1 MANITSLFARLKNAN
16 FMRKT
21 AKIIRNIERFEKQ
34 YAAFGKPDLPA
45 KTEEFRR
52 RIAGGERLEKILPEA
67 FALARTA
74 ARLISGESFSVCG
87 REEKWD
93 MVHYRVQLQAG
104 IALARN
110 SVCEIA
116 TGEGKTLIATL
127 PAFVYALFGRG
138 CHIATVNEYLARR
151 DCEWMRPLYSALGLS
166 CDFVY
171 ARQSAENKKRA
182 YLADI
187 TYGTAAEFGF
197 DYLRDN
203 STTQSAGEKV
213 QRGFFYCLVDEA
225 DSVLVDE
232 ARTPLI
238 ISGGDDEASENP
250 FEKILPKIRALVAEQ
265 NKLCGAI
272 AGEVLA
278 KITKAGAFDESDLG
292 KIAQVKYGAPR
303 NKMLKRILKTGLA
316 NVALEKLQ
324 TALDTNLGEFKKRE
338 IAEGLFYC
346 VDEKN
351 NTASLT
357 KKGQDFLEPDNP
369 DAFTFPDAE
378 ARLRAI
384 DADASLSP
392 AEKAARKSETA
403 EAVSKTAER
412 LQLVSQ
418 LLRAFSLYERDVDYI
433 VRNGKIEIVDPNT
446 GRVMEGR
453 RWSDGLHQAVEAK
466 EGLKIGAENITYAT
480 VSIQN
485 YFRMYAYLS
494 GMTGTAAELSEEFAE
509 TYKMSALEIPPNKPC
524 VRIDNPD
531 IVFLTRAEKFARIVE
546 TVKSVRAQGRPVLV
560 GTSSVEESETLS
572 RMLKIAGV
580 PHNLLNAKHDARE
593 AELVARAGGR
603 GMITIAT
610 NMAGR
615 GTDIKLGD
623 GVNELGGLFVIASE
637 HNYSRRI
644 DRQLMGRCARQGD
657 NGQTQFIV
665 SLEDEIFRKYADVS
679 PFQNALQ
686 KKHRK
691 GVPFYH
697 PLFAR
702 LVEKT
707 QDKLE
712 GDYSAARKN
721 MLRFD
726 NPANKQRAAT
736 YAARDEILSDEQ
748 LGAFMSDALRRAVS
762 DAVFEALPAEDM
774 DISDADI
781 AALEISLRSGFA
793 FAADAFEFGVRRKA
807 DIAET
812 LASRAEESLEKS
824 LEIFGAENALK
835 IKRYAAL
842 SALDSAWRDHLAR
855 LENLREAIYL
865 RGYAQKDPYCEFER
879 EAFDSFTE
887 FWGGFRKSLFGRIKR
902 FADNAAAAIPDTTSR
917 ERRKSLVR

>member
-34 YAAFGKPDLPA
+34 YAAFGKSDIPA

-52 RIAGGERLEKILPEA
+52 RIADGERLEKILPEA
-67 FALARTA
+67 FALVRTA

-127 PAFVYALFGRG
+127 PAFIYALFGKG

-166 CDFVY
+166 CDFVF
-171 ARQSAENKKRA
+171 AGQSAEDKKRA
-182 YLADI
+182 YDADI

-203 STTQSAGEKV
+203 STTQSADEKV

-238 ISGGDDEASENP
+238 ISGGDDEAAENP
-250 FEKILPKIRALVAEQ
+250 FEKIMPKIRALVAEQ
-265 NKLCGAI
+265 NKLCGGI
-272 AGEVLA
+272 ANEVLA
-278 KITKAGAFDESDLG
+278 KITKTGAFDESDLG
-292 KIAQVKYGAPR
+292 KIAQIKYGAPR
-303 NKMLKRILKTGLA
+303 NKILKRILKTGLA

-324 TALDTNLGEFKKRE
+324 TALETNLGEFKKRE

-378 ARLRAI
+378 AQLRAI
-384 DADASLSP
+384 DADTSLSP
-392 AEKAARKSETA
+392 AEKSARKSETA
-403 EAVSKTAER
+403 DAVSGVAER

-466 EGLKIGAENITYAT
+466 ENLKIGAENITYAT

-485 YFRMYAYLS
+485 YFRMYSFLS

-593 AELVARAGGR
+593 AELVAKAGGR

-615 GTDIKLGD
+615 GTDIKLGE

-686 KKHRK
+686 KKYRK

-736 YAARDEILSDEQ
+736 YAVRNEILSDEQ
-748 LGAFMSDALRRAVS
+748 IGAFMSDALRRAVS
-762 DAVFEALPAEDM
+762 DAVFAELPAEDM

-781 AALEISLRSGFA
+781 ANLEISLRAGLA
-793 FAADAFEFGVRRKA
+793 FGADAFKFEVRRKA
-807 DIAET
+807 EIAET
-812 LASRAEESLEKS
+812 LAKRAEESLEKS
-824 LEIFGAENALK
+824 LEIFGAENAVK
-835 IKRYAAL
+835 IKRFAAL

-855 LENLREAIYL
+855 LENPARGNLPERLRPERPVL
-865 RGYAQKDPYCEFER
+865 R
-879 EAFDSFTE
+879 
-887 FWGGFRKSLFGRIKR
+887 I
-902 FADNAAAAIPDTTSR
+902 
-917 ERRKSLVR
+917 

>member
-34 YAAFGKPDLPA
+34 YAAFGRPDLPA

-127 PAFVYALFGRG
+127 PAFVYALFDRG

-171 ARQSAENKKRA
+171 AGQSAEDKKRA

-238 ISGGDDEASENP
+238 ISGGDDEASGNP

-338 IAEGLFYC
+338 ISEGLFYC

-494 GMTGTAAELSEEFAE
+494 GMTGTASELSEEFAE

-686 KKHRK
+686 KRHRK

-812 LASRAEESLEKS
+812 LASRAEESLE
-824 LEIFGAENALK
+824 IFGAENALK
-835 IKRYAAL
+835 IKRCAAL

-879 EAFDSFTE
+879 EAFDSFRE

-902 FADNAAAAIPDTTSR
+902 FADNAAAAIPDSTSR

>member
-171 ARQSAENKKRA
+171 AGQSAEGKKRA

-403 EAVSKTAER
+403 EAVSK
-412 LQLVSQ
+412 

-494 GMTGTAAELSEEFAE
+494 GMTGTASELSEEFAE

-762 DAVFEALPAEDM
+762 DAVFASLPAEDM

-793 FAADAFEFGVRRKA
+793 FGADAFELGVRRKT

-812 LASRAEESLEKS
+812 LARRAEESLEKS

>member
-34 YAAFGKPDLPA
+34 YAAFGKPDLLA

-74 ARLISGESFSVCG
+74 ARLILGESFSVCG

-171 ARQSAENKKRA
+171 AGQSAEDKKRA

-338 IAEGLFYC
+338 ISEGLFYC

-494 GMTGTAAELSEEFAE
+494 GMTGTASELSEEFAE

-686 KKHRK
+686 KRHRK

-762 DAVFEALPAEDM
+762 DAIFEALPAEDM

-835 IKRYAAL
+835 IKRCAAL

-902 FADNAAAAIPDTTSR
+902 FADNAAAAIPDSTSR

>member
-34 YAAFGKPDLPA
+34 YAAFGRPDLPA

-171 ARQSAENKKRA
+171 AGQSAEDKKRA

-203 STTQSAGEKV
+203 STIQSAGEKV

-338 IAEGLFYC
+338 ISEGLFYC

-453 RWSDGLHQAVEAK
+453 RWSDGLHQAAEAK
-466 EGLKIGAENITYAT
+466 EGLKIGAGNITYAT

-494 GMTGTAAELSEEFAE
+494 GMTGTASELSEEFAE

-531 IVFLTRAEKFARIVE
+531 IVFLTQAEKFARIVE

-812 LASRAEESLEKS
+812 LASRAEESLE
-824 LEIFGAENALK
+824 IFGAENALK

-902 FADNAAAAIPDTTSR
+902 FADNAAAAIPDTASR

>member
-171 ARQSAENKKRA
+171 AGQSAEDKKRA

-338 IAEGLFYC
+338 ISEGLFYC

-369 DAFTFPDAE
+369 DAFTFP
-378 ARLRAI
+378 
-384 DADASLSP
+384 DASLSP

-494 GMTGTAAELSEEFAE
+494 GMTGTASELSEEFAE

-615 GTDIKLGD
+615 GSDIKLGD

-736 YAARDEILSDEQ
+736 YAARDEILSVEQ

-902 FADNAAAAIPDTTSR
+902 FADNAAAAIPDSTSR

>member
-45 KTEEFRR
+45 KTGEFRR

-171 ARQSAENKKRA
+171 AGQSAEDKKRA

-338 IAEGLFYC
+338 ISEGLFYC

-357 KKGQDFLEPDNP
+357 KKGQDFLEPDNT

-494 GMTGTAAELSEEFAE
+494 GMTGTASELSEEFAE

-531 IVFLTRAEKFARIVE
+531 IV
-546 TVKSVRAQGRPVLV
+546 S
-560 GTSSVEESETLS
+560 
-572 RMLKIAGV
+572 
-580 PHNLLNAKHDARE
+580 
-593 AELVARAGGR
+593 
-603 GMITIAT
+603 
-610 NMAGR
+610 
-615 GTDIKLGD
+615 
-623 GVNELGGLFVIASE
+623 
-637 HNYSRRI
+637 
-644 DRQLMGRCARQGD
+644 
-657 NGQTQFIV
+657 
-665 SLEDEIFRKYADVS
+665 
-679 PFQNALQ
+679 
-686 KKHRK
+686 
-691 GVPFYH
+691 
-697 PLFAR
+697 
-702 LVEKT
+702 
-707 QDKLE
+707 
-712 GDYSAARKN
+712 
-721 MLRFD
+721 
-726 NPANKQRAAT
+726 
-736 YAARDEILSDEQ
+736 
-748 LGAFMSDALRRAVS
+748 
-762 DAVFEALPAEDM
+762 
-774 DISDADI
+774 
-781 AALEISLRSGFA
+781 
-793 FAADAFEFGVRRKA
+793 
-807 DIAET
+807 
-812 LASRAEESLEKS
+812 
-824 LEIFGAENALK
+824 
-835 IKRYAAL
+835 
-842 SALDSAWRDHLAR
+842 
-855 LENLREAIYL
+855 
-865 RGYAQKDPYCEFER
+865 
-879 EAFDSFTE
+879 
-887 FWGGFRKSLFGRIKR
+887 
-902 FADNAAAAIPDTTSR
+902 
-917 ERRKSLVR
+917 

>member
-151 DCEWMRPLYSALGLS
+151 DCEWMRPLYYALGLS

-171 ARQSAENKKRA
+171 AGQSAEDKKRA

-338 IAEGLFYC
+338 ISEGLFYC

-494 GMTGTAAELSEEFAE
+494 GMTGTASELSEEFAE

-691 GVPFYH
+691 SVPFYH

-781 AALEISLRSGFA
+781 AAL
-793 FAADAFEFGVRRKA
+793 D
-807 DIAET
+807 AET

-902 FADNAAAAIPDTTSR
+902 FADNAAAAIPDSTSR

>member
-171 ARQSAENKKRA
+171 AGQSAEDKKRA

-338 IAEGLFYC
+338 ISEGLFYC

-494 GMTGTAAELSEEFAE
+494 GMTGTASELSEEFAE

-603 GMITIAT
+603 GRRDRRR
-610 NMAGR
+610 GR
-615 GTDIKLGD
+615 GPLHG
-623 GVNELGGLFVIASE
+623 GGLYLRRRAIRAAFLGFFTEIRLFGYVF
-637 HNYSRRI
+637 RRI
-644 DRQLMGRCARQGD
+644 LPLSHGRRVLG
-657 NGQTQFIV
+657 V
-665 SLEDEIFRKYADVS
+665 LEPIYLCK
-679 PFQNALQ
+679 
-686 KKHRK
+686 
-691 GVPFYH
+691 
-697 PLFAR
+697 PLSGRAEAGIR
-702 LVEKT
+702 RA
-707 QDKLE
+707 
-712 GDYSAARKN
+712 SAARGGEG
-721 MLRFD
+721 LFCHHH
-726 NPANKQRAAT
+726 
-736 YAARDEILSDEQ
+736 ECGSLLS
-748 LGAFMSDALRRAVS
+748 
-762 DAVFEALPAEDM
+762 
-774 DISDADI
+774 
-781 AALEISLRSGFA
+781 
-793 FAADAFEFGVRRKA
+793 K
-807 DIAET
+807 
-812 LASRAEESLEKS
+812 
-824 LEIFGAENALK
+824 
-835 IKRYAAL
+835 
-842 SALDSAWRDHLAR
+842 
-855 LENLREAIYL
+855 
-865 RGYAQKDPYCEFER
+865 
-879 EAFDSFTE
+879 
-887 FWGGFRKSLFGRIKR
+887 GGL
-902 FADNAAAAIPDTTSR
+902 
-917 ERRKSLVR
+917 